1 MEMVD
6 MGITRF
12 WISGRKSRSVN
23 ICSQQSDF
31 GLLDLFWTIVVPPRQ
46 SFTGQSS
53 GLMISR
59 LDLFV
64 DSRDLHN
71 NILGWV
77 PQSKFDTVDMDPYL

>member
-1 MEMVD
+1 
-6 MGITRF
+6 MGIITF
-12 WISGRKSRSVN
+12 WIYGAKSKSVN
-23 ICSQQSDF
+23 ICSQRSDL
-31 GLLDLFWTIVVPPRQ
+31 GLWDLFWTIVVPPRQ

-71 NILGWV
+71 KILSWV
-77 PQSKFDTVDMDPYL
+77 PQSKFDTEDMDPYL